1 MAPKHASS
9 DASNSDIPKRSWK
22 VLPLTEKVKI
32 LNFNWGGGNNPVL
45 AEVAKICIKN
55 FYP

>member
-32 LNFNWGGGNNPVL
+32 LNFNWRGGNNPVL